1 MSANLKMEKILKVKS
16 DLDKKLVNEGLTNNQ
31 QTMLNEINR
40 RLNEAPVSYDG
51 PERMEPGIE
60 RKITSKQTPYAEHPA
75 LPKMVIE
82 ILLN

>member
-1 MSANLKMEKILKVKS
+1 MSANLKMEKILKVKT

-51 PERMEPGIE
+51 PERM
-60 RKITSKQTPYAEHPA
+60 
-75 LPKMVIE
+75 
-82 ILLN
+82 